1 MEALDTEGFGTNCNR
16 CVFSRNEWTH
26 VDGLGSV
33 ASIIH
38 PYTGVVGR
46 ILLVNFSRKVSF
58 DEVGCLL
65 LVLGVVFSFMALVGS
80 KSLTNV
86 EPIRQS
92 HGGVC
97 TVVFAVD

>member
-1 MEALDTEGFGTNCNR
+1 M
-16 CVFSRNEWTH
+16 
-26 VDGLGSV
+26 DGLGSV

-46 ILLVNFSRKVSF
+46 ILLVIFSRKVSF
-58 DEVGCLL
+58 RMSVVG
-65 LVLGVVFSFMALVGS
+65 LGVVFSFMALVGS
-80 KSLTNV
+80 KSLTSV

-97 TVVFAVD
+97 TVVSQSIDSSEDLVVQFLSPYTGEFLL